1 MAGDARRLARRRTTV
16 RSCSV
21 AVVDERISGT
31 ISASRANRVWH
42 SQIQRAAEWSP
53 VGWHV
58 DFTLLNALAPRNERT
73 GAPNRIARAREA
85 AVNDEK
91 FFALDKNFG
100 KNMLH

>member
-1 MAGDARRLARRRTTV
+1 
-16 RSCSV
+16 
-21 AVVDERISGT
+21 
-31 ISASRANRVWH
+31 
-42 SQIQRAAEWSP
+42 
-53 VGWHV
+53 
-58 DFTLLNALAPRNERT
+58 LNALAPRNERT